1 MKKAYEINRKKQTKQ
16 WKKNNEK
23 RQNRTKN
30 SGTSRI

>member
-1 MKKAYEINRKKQTKQ
+1 MKKKKKQIKQ